1 MTPVWQRRMSW
12 AGLWVGAAS
21 WAISL
26 QTNYALVPL
35 VCDGRVFI
43 VSAVAAGLA
52 LVSLAGGFMSL
63 RAARMPVDS
72 EWLDSSGGLPR
83 QFVAWVG
90 VGAGIVFALAIANQV
105 IASLIVNGCFR

>member
-12 AGLWVGAAS
+12 AGLWVGAAA

-26 QTNYALVPL
+26 QANYALVPL
-35 VCDGRVFI
+35 VCDGSGFLVG
-43 VSAVAAGLA
+43 AVAAALA
-52 LVSLAGGFMSL
+52 LISLAAGFISL
-63 RAARMPVDS
+63 RAARMPADS

-90 VGAGIVFALAIANQV
+90 VGAGILFALAIANQL
-105 IASLIVNGCFR
+105 IAALIVDGCLR